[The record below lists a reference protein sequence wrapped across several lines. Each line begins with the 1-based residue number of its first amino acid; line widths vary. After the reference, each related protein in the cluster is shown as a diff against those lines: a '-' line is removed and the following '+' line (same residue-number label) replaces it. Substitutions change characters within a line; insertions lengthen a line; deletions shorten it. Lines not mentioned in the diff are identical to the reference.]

1 MVEKV
6 EANPK
11 EMLNIADNLAVENAI
26 VVLLNDKGNIL
37 CKRGEGVDINMAEL
51 IRYIAKG
58 GGREHLAQGKC
69 EGNLEEIKKK
79 VIEFIKNI

>member
-1 MVEKV
+1 MNKFESVGDYKILVEKV

-51 IRYIAKG
+51 IRYIAKV
-58 GGREHLAQGKC
+58 GGREHLAQGKY
-69 EGNLEEIKKK
+69 EGD
-79 VIEFIKNI
+79 V